1 MAANPISIAGHGPR
15 VAALIHAWLHHQP
28 ALALAWQTQADDAT
42 LERELGLAI
51 ERVPEGLRVAGRTI
65 ARVDETA
72 RFEISIMVSPLDH
85 EDDVRVHVAGKPPIN
100 FDPPTVLAI
109 APVLQALDRGP
120 GLRWASLSILR
131 GRSGELAP
139 RGVVEQSGAS
149 LTQALARR
157 LPALAGRLA
166 LGLAR
171 GPQLGTRIELVALLG
186 GSTTEAVGD
195 VIDHLARQSPTE
207 LRACTPGDSA
217 TVIGDGRLWIADRSE
232 GVGPLARIVAH
243 LDPDALLANR
253 VWARVASLA

>member
-1 MAANPISIAGHGPR
+1 MAANPISIAGQGPR
-15 VAALIHAWLHHQP
+15 VAALIHAWLVHDP
-28 ALALAWQTQADDAT
+28 APALAWQTRADDPT

-65 ARVDETA
+65 LCVDDSA
-72 RFEISIMVSPLDH
+72 GCEISIVVDP
-85 EDDVRVHVAGKPPIN
+85 EGDVRVHLAGRPPIG
-100 FDPPTVLAI
+100 FDPPPVLAI

-120 GLRWASLSILR
+120 GLRWASLSILQ
-131 GRSGELAP
+131 GRTSELAP
-139 RGVVEQSGAS
+139 LGVVEQPSAS
-149 LTQALARR
+149 LEQAFARR

-186 GSTTEAVGD
+186 GSTTAVVGD

-243 LDPDALLANR
+243 LDPDALLASR
-253 VWARVASLA
+253 VWARVGSLA